1 MENTKLINHITE
13 VAERLEKN
21 NSSPEIELTH
31 SNERE
36 LLIAVCLSAQTTD
49 KKVNEVTPEL
59 FRKYKSWE
67 DLAVADVDDV
77 IKIIRPVNFHKGKAD
92 RLIKAAKFIL
102 ENFSGKVPDTIEDL
116 IKIPGVARK
125 SANVILNEVFDKAE
139 GLVVDTHVIRLSNR
153 LGFTTLKD
161 PKKIEKALMEILPKK
176 YWRNFSAN
184 LVLHGR
190 YVCKAKKPSCEKCF
204 MSDICPSAFKS

>member
-1 MENTKLINHITE
+1 MSPEEIKNIAIE
-13 VAERLEKN
+13 IAERLEKN
-21 NSSPEIELTH
+21 NNSPETELTH
-31 SNERE
+31 TDERE

-59 FRKYKSWE
+59 FRSYGSWE
-67 DLAVADVDDV
+67 KMAAADVDDV

-102 ENFSGKVPDTIEDL
+102 ETFNGKVPDTIEDL

-139 GLVVDTHVIRLSNR
+139 GVVVDTHVIRLSNR
-153 LGFTTLKD
+153 LGLTVLKD
-161 PKKIEKALMEILPKK
+161 PKKIEKELMGILPKK

-190 YVCKAKKPSCEKCF
+190 YICKAKKPACDKCF
-204 MSDICPSAFKS
+204 LSDICPSAFKA

>member
-1 MENTKLINHITE
+1 MSPEEIKNIAIE
-13 VAERLEKN
+13 IAERLEKN
-21 NSSPEIELTH
+21 NNSPETELTH
-31 SNERE
+31 TDERE

-59 FRKYKSWE
+59 FRRYGSWE
-67 DLAVADVDDV
+67 KMAAADVDDV

-102 ENFSGKVPDTIEDL
+102 ETFNGKVPDTIEDL

-139 GLVVDTHVIRLSNR
+139 GVVVDTHVIRLSNR
-153 LGFTTLKD
+153 LGLTVLKD
-161 PKKIEKALMEILPKK
+161 PKKIEKELMDILPKK

-190 YVCKAKKPSCEKCF
+190 YICKAKKPACDKCF
-204 MSDICPSAFKS
+204 LSDICPSAFKA